1 MRLCN
6 TYCNTLQC
14 YCNRIL
20 WIPPLMVS
28 NKVKDMAHCY
38 NNDIYVR
45 LDSNDSNDSNI
56 GNEALVK

>member
-1 MRLCN
+1 
-6 TYCNTLQC
+6 
-14 YCNRIL
+14 
-20 WIPPLMVS
+20 MVS

-56 GNEALVK
+56 GNKALVK